1 MSFRNNFP
9 PIKKHKRMHII
20 PEDRSIKKHKGLHV
34 VPEEEVE
41 LIKVEPG
48 LDVKRPLP
56 LPAPGPSHPAH
67 VSNLTL
73 QCLPLSQMVVI
84 LDCHTELRIP
94 TTKEALRLMDSERP
108 MFISRYFNSYDD
120 LMDFGLDNTWKL
132 YDMPIPLLGLF
143 DLLGCNAAHHL
154 HDYCRDKL
162 LEPLGLIPKP
172 RKIEDQLDDS
182 SELVLHWLDDAHTS
196 KINAE
201 GKGKDVVENMDMEEE
216 EEEGSDDVA
225 SISTIIKL

>member
-1 MSFRNNFP
+1 MWIAMKYVWPSVKKYNYP
-9 PIKKHKRMHII
+9 PIKKRKRMHII
-20 PEDRSIKKHKGLHV
+20 PEDRSIKKHKGLHI

-73 QCLPLSQMVVI
+73 QCLLLSQMVVI
-84 LDCHTELRIP
+84 LDCHTKLRIP

-108 MFISRYFNSYDD
+108 MFSSRYFNSYDD

-132 YDMPIPLLGLF
+132 YDMPIPLLGSF
-143 DLLGCNAAHHL
+143 NLLGCNAAHHL
-154 HDYCRDKL
+154 HEYCQDKL
-162 LEPLGLIPKP
+162 LELLGLIPKP
-172 RKIEDQLDDS
+172 RKIED
-182 SELVLHWLDDAHTS
+182 
-196 KINAE
+196 
-201 GKGKDVVENMDMEEE
+201 
-216 EEEGSDDVA
+216 
-225 SISTIIKL
+225 